1 MLLDKIKNYKII
13 LGSQSPRRQYLLK
26 ELGIG
31 FTVEVLNGIDESY
44 PDNLFYD
51 QIPVYL
57 ATHKAQH
64 YTNLLDRKTILITA
78 DTIVWL
84 DNEVINKPKDRADAV
99 VILKKLSGK
108 KHEVLTG
115 ICIKTE
121 GKEVSFC
128 NKTDVYFRTLSDNE
142 INYYIDNFRPYDK
155 AGAYGIQEWIGYAG
169 IEKIEG
175 SYFNVMGL
183 PVQELYQKLSEFIT
197 NL

>member
-121 GKEVSFC
+121 GKEESFC

-142 INYYIDNFRPYDK
+142 ITYYIDNFRPYDK

>member
-1 MLLDKIKNYKII
+1 LDKIKNYNII
-13 LGSQSPRRQYLLK
+13 LGSQSPRRQHLLK

-64 YTNLLDRKTILITA
+64 YKNLLDRKTILITA

-84 DNEVINKPKDRADAV
+84 DNAVINKPKDREDALT
-99 VILKKLSGK
+99 ILKKLSGR

-115 ICIKTE
+115 ICLKTE
-121 GKEVSFC
+121 GKEESFC
-128 NKTDVYFRTLSDNE
+128 SKTDVYFRILSDNE
-142 INYYIDNFRPYDK
+142 IAYYIDNFKPYDK

-197 NL
+197 N

>member
-64 YTNLLDRKTILITA
+64 YKNLLDRKTILITA

-84 DNEVINKPKDRADAV
+84 DNAVINKPKDREDALT
-99 VILKKLSGK
+99 ILKKLSGR

-115 ICIKTE
+115 ICLKTE
-121 GKEVSFC
+121 GKEESFC
-128 NKTDVYFRTLSDNE
+128 SKTDVYFRILSDNE
-142 INYYIDNFRPYDK
+142 IAYYIDNFKPYDK

-197 NL
+197 N